1 MSARLVG
8 QQGRKRFLYGALHHG
23 DLLLAEAE
31 GLWIELKP
39 EQTHDVSMGLKGV
52 AG

>member
-23 DLLLAEAE
+23 DVLLAEAE

-39 EQTHDVSMGLKGV
+39 EHTHDISMELEGV